1 MINYAI
7 LLACILFTVYL
18 LWLDVKKSA
27 YSSPALW
34 IVVLFMFL
42 AGTREFTAWFNLGGA
57 GHSLEGYMEGSL
69 IDAVVQLVFTLSGL
83 AILFRRNIDWETVVL
98 QNKWVWL
105 YFLFGAIS
113 IVWSDF
119 PFISFKRLIKAMG
132 TLVIAL
138 VILTDEDP
146 YEALWTVLRRLSI
159 LVLPASIILCK
170 YFPELGRLPHHGNWT
185 YIGITTGKNMLGQL
199 CLISGIY
206 YSWHLLLN
214 RSGDEDGLDQHPSPV
229 FSCFFLGM
237 IAYLLSLADSA
248 TSLVCLIIAICIFLV
263 SRVPE
268 FARRPQQY
276 IISGILLLVIIG
288 LLDETFK
295 LRENVLS
302 AIGRDKDLTSRH
314 PMWEDLLS
322 MSTNPLLGS
331 GYESFWLGDNL
342 KYLLYKYGG
351 IIQSHNG
358 YLETYLNLGIIGL
371 ALMVAN
377 IVSGCIKAMNWLEG
391 HYSVGIIRLSI
402 IVTVTLYNWT
412 EASFYGVN
420 NMFLLFFVAA
430 MDVPAWP
437 ALTDT

>member
-1 MINYAI
+1 MNYAI
-7 LLACILFTVYL
+7 LLACIIFSFYL
-18 LWLDVKKSA
+18 LWIDVKKSA
-27 YSSPALW
+27 YSSAALW

-42 AGTREFTAWFNLGGA
+42 AGTREFTGWFNLGGA
-57 GHSLEGYMEGSL
+57 GHSIEGYMEGSF
-69 IDAVVQLVFTLSGL
+69 IDAVVQLLFTLSGL
-83 AILFRRNIDWETVVL
+83 AILSRRKIDWGPFLV

-113 IVWSDF
+113 ILWSDF

-138 VILTDEDP
+138 VVLTDEDP
-146 YEALWTVLRRLSI
+146 YEALWIVLRRLAI
-159 LVLPASIILCK
+159 LVLPVSIILCK
-170 YFPELGRLPHHGNWT
+170 YFPEYGRLPHHGNWT
-185 YIGITTGKNMLGQL
+185 YTGITTGKNMLGQL

-214 RSGDEDGLDQHPSPV
+214 SDNSEDGLRKHPSPAM
-229 FSCFFLGM
+229 SCFFLGM
-237 IAYLLSLADSA
+237 IAYLLFLANSA
-248 TSLVCLIIAICIFLV
+248 TSLLCLIIAICIFLFG
-263 SRVPE
+263 RVPE
-268 FARRPQQY
+268 VARRPQQY
-276 IISGILLLVIIG
+276 FISGTLLLVMLG
-288 LLDETFK
+288 LLDETFN
-295 LRENVLS
+295 LQETVLS
-302 AIGRDKDLTSRH
+302 AIGRGKDLTSRH
-314 PMWEDLLS
+314 PMWEDLLR
-322 MSTNPLLGS
+322 MTANPIYGS

-371 ALMVAN
+371 ALMAAN
-377 IVSGCIKAMNWLEG
+377 IVSGFIKAINWLTEN
-391 HYSVGIIRLSI
+391 YSVAIMRLSI

-430 MDVPAWP
+430 MELPSWSP
-437 ALTDT
+437 STDT